1 MNLKMLK
8 RIDFFNLLNKN
19 EFELICKSCYIKTL
33 NKNNILFY
41 EGDYAKSFYF
51 LLQGSL
57 KLYKTSSTGKQVV
70 IHEFNKPT
78 ILAEGA
84 TFLESTFP
92 TTAVITSNISKVAIL
107 ERELL
112 ISLLRNN
119 AILSFHIIEILTKK
133 IHTLDQT
140 IHRNLVYDATQKIC
154 SLLEDNPNILL
165 EKKLTEIANKLNIN
179 PATLSRSLKKLKKEG
194 YLSEDYAIIDNSIFK
209 ILI

>member
-19 EFELICKSCYIKTL
+19 EFELICKSCYINTL

-78 ILAEGA
+78 ILAEEA

-92 TTAVITSNISKVAIL
+92 TTAVITSNICKVAIL

-133 IHTLDQT
+133 MHTLDQT